1 MKKVLFIDRD
11 GTLIRE
17 PDDFCV
23 DSFEKLRLLPG
34 VITYLGRIASETD
47 YELVMVSNQDG
58 LGTDSFPAEIFYPVH
73 DFLVRTLENEGITFS
88 EVCIDCS
95 FENENR
101 PTRKPGTGMLTR
113 YLGDG
118 YDLAN
123 SFVIGDRATDIE
135 LAGNLGA
142 KAIFI
147 KNLNFGPP
155 EGEQII
161 ALLARDWREIYE
173 FLRLPPRKASR
184 TRRTSETDVFVELN
198 LDGCGNSNIQTGIS
212 FFNHMLEQLA
222 RHASLDLTINANGDL
237 HVDQDHTIEDVA
249 IVLGEAFSLALA
261 DKRGLERYGFTL

>member
-17 PDDFCV
+17 PEDFCV

-58 LGTDSFPAEIFYPVH
+58 LGTDSFPAENFYPVH
-73 DFLVRTLENEGITFS
+73 DFLVRTLEGEGIIFA

-95 FENENR
+95 FENENK
-101 PTRKPGTGMLTR
+101 PTRKPRTGMLTR

-123 SFVIGDRATDIE
+123 SFVIGDRATDVE
-135 LAGNLGA
+135 LARNLGA

-147 KNLNFGPP
+147 KNPNFEP
-155 EGEQII
+155 EGDEI
-161 ALLARDWREIYE
+161 ALLAKDWLEIYE
-173 FLRLPPRKASR
+173 FLRLPPRKVSHS
-184 TRRTSETDVFVELN
+184 RRTSETDIFVDLN
-198 LDGCGNSNIQTGIS
+198 LDGSGNSDIQTGIS

-222 RHASLDLTINANGDL
+222 RHGSLDLTIRAKGDL
-237 HVDQDHTIEDVA
+237 DVDQHHTVEDVA
-249 IVLGEAFSLALA
+249 IVLGE
-261 DKRGLERYGFTL
+261 